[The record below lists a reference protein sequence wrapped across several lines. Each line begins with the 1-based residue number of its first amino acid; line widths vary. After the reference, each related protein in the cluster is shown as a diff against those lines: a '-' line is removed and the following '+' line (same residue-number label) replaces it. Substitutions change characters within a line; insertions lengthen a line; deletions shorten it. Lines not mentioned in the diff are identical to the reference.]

1 MFVGKNNNVK
11 YEIKSIDII
20 ENEVLEKKFEKK
32 KNELKAKGL
41 HHEPL

>member
-20 ENEVLEKKFEKK
+20 KNEVLEKEFEKK
-32 KNELKAKGL
+32 INRAQGERSTS
-41 HHEPL
+41 